1 MLSVIL
7 LLRYI
12 FVILLLHVY
21 IILIRVKTMN
31 LRPRMTHPPLSLLS
45 SNLRIQGTQPPS
57 LALTVIGLIEVPG
70 PGKSNSFPKLKI
82 NYLNNA
88 VSDLPLLICYG
99 NLFFRINLYHRQEQ
113 NDIIKVWPIEIARET
128 DN

>member
-1 MLSVIL
+1 MS
-7 LLRYI
+7 
-12 FVILLLHVY
+12 VILLLHVN

-99 NLFFRINLYHRQEQ
+99 NFFKNKSVPQTRAE
-113 NDIIKVWPIEIARET
+113 
-128 DN
+128 